1 MYLIYENGTAYRVM
15 TSNSPLAKCYKCDI
29 YEMCP
34 KYTINKPCRP
44 FVDNVYL
51 KELPVEDST
60 APDWNEFDF
69 SKAYVK
75 YKGKRIDKCSVKNYI
90 HQSAYQLGNDA
101 WPLLSDIYWY
111 DMPYIELKNKLKE
124 NVYLLR
130 ALIKAKTHD
139 ITSE

>member
-1 MYLIYENGTAYRVM
+1 MYLIYENGTTYR
-15 TSNSPLAKCYKCDI
+15 TISTLSPRAKCYKCDF
-29 YEMCP
+29 YARCM
-34 KYTINKPCRP
+34 KDGKNQPCMI
-44 FVDNVYL
+44 FKDNVYL

-60 APDWNEFDF
+60 TTDWNEFDF

-90 HQSAYQLGNDA
+90 HDSEYQLGNVV
-101 WPLLSDIYWY
+101 WPLVSDIYWY